1 MARDACRRP
10 RVPHRECTEWKAD
23 WAWIP
28 PRKGALRDSPATL
41 AHPRRGGQYG
51 IVRCYA
57 PPATQS
63 AKFTVSSEEAS
74 DGPVRRLHRRREH
87 GQSHGRQRAQG
98 GIPMLVFDLSP
109 KAMENLIQGGARRA
123 RSAQEV
129 VEGSEI
135 VLTSLPASPD
145 VEAMYLESG
154 GLVERAKPGTIL
166 VDLSSVLP
174 STPRKI
180 EPKAK
185 ARGVHFLE
193 SPVSGGVTGARAATL
208 ALMVGGDAAVLER
221 ARPVLLSM
229 GPNVF
234 HVGPVGAGNIIKAIN
249 NMMACVNGLA
259 MMEGL
264 AVGVKAG
271 LDPMTVYEVV
281 KASSGGSKALERIP
295 CAIVPREF
303 DPGFKVS
310 LMNKDLETFTTV
322 AKELH
327 VPVSFVNV
335 AQRYEQMALAAGL
348 GEQDTTVVM
357 TVIERLAAI
366 QTPRGEAGKT
376 AR

>member
-1 MARDACRRP
+1 MAMAVSVGFIGVGNMGNP
-10 RVPHRECTEWKAD
+10 MAYNVLKAPF
-23 WAWIP
+23 AM
-28 PRKGALRDSPATL
+28 T
-41 AHPRRGGQYG
+41 
-51 IVRCYA
+51 
-57 PPATQS
+57 
-63 AKFTVSSEEAS
+63 
-74 DGPVRRLHRRREH
+74 
-87 GQSHGRQRAQG
+87 
-98 GIPMLVFDLSP
+98 VFDVNP
-109 KAMENLIQGGARRA
+109 KATENLVQAGARRA
-123 RSAQEV
+123 GSAREV
-129 VEGSEI
+129 VDNSEI

-145 VEAMYLESG
+145 VEAMYLEPG

-166 VDLSSVLP
+166 IDLSSVLP

-193 SPVSGGVTGARAATL
+193 APVSGGVTGARAATL
-208 ALMVGGDAAVLER
+208 ALMVGGEAEPLAR
-221 ARPVLLSM
+221 AKPVLHAM

-234 HVGPVGAGNIIKAIN
+234 HVGPVGSGNVVKAIN

-295 CAIVPREF
+295 RAIVPREF
-303 DPGFKVS
+303 EPGFKVA
-310 LMNKDLETFTTV
+310 LMNKDLETFTTI

-327 VPVSFVNV
+327 VPISFANV
-335 AQRYEQMALAAGL
+335 AQRYQQMALAAGL
-348 GEQDTTVVM
+348 GEQDTSVVM
-357 TVIERLAAI
+357 TLIERLAAT
-366 QTPRGEAGKT
+366 QVPQGKGS